1 MQGDAGNARAV
12 YDAFFGLSK
21 DTDSDIPI
29 LKQAQSGVREV
40 GNSKSWNC
48 KT

>member
-21 DTDSDIPI
+21 DNDSDIPI
-29 LKQAQSGVREV
+29 LKQDQAGYAKLE
-40 GNSKSWNC
+40 
-48 KT
+48 